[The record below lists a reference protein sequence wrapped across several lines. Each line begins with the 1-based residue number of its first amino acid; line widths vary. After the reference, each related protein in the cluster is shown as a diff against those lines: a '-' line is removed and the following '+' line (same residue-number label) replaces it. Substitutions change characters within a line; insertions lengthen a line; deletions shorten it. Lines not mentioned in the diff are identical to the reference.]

1 MAQLLAAATD
11 KLIGQRI
18 QQKRKEFGYSAEKLS
33 ESINL
38 SQQQLS
44 RYERGVS
51 KINVNH
57 LIDIA
62 IFFKTPINWFFQD
75 CIPEELMAGDL
86 KELELNQKWDNLSIK
101 QKRAFIYFLE
111 TLR

>member
-1 MAQLLAAATD
+1 MSKLSVTETD
-11 KLIGQRI
+11 RFIGKRI
-18 QQKRKEFGYSAEKLS
+18 QQKRKELGFSAAELS
-33 ESINL
+33 EQIGIA
-38 SQQQLS
+38 QQQLS
-44 RYERGVS
+44 RYERGAS

-75 CIPEELMAGDL
+75 CIPEEVMAGDL
-86 KELELNQKWDNLSIK
+86 KELELNQKWDNLSIE